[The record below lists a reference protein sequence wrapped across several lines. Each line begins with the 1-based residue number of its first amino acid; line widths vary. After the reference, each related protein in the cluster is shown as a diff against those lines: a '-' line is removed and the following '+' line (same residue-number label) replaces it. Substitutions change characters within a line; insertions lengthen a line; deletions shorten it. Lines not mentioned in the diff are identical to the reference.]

1 MEPLQPG
8 IKHQMDVIVDTATA
22 INFLGPD
29 GPRVLATP
37 AMIMNLEMTS
47 RNLAKQHLEPGYDT
61 VGTHVDV
68 RHLAA
73 TPVGMN
79 VTYHSELVEVN
90 DRRLRFRV
98 EAYDEKEK
106 VGEGMHERAVINVA
120 KFAERVRAKIVNP
133 PLR

>member
-8 IKHQMDVIVDTATA
+8 IKHRMDVAVDIATA
-22 INFLGPD
+22 INFLGAD

-47 RNLAKQHLEPGYDT
+47 RNLAKKHLDAGYDT

-106 VGEGMHERAVINVA
+106 VGEGMHERAVINIA
-120 KFAERVRAKIVNP
+120 KFAERVRAKSG
-133 PLR
+133 